1 MDRTFLDPETNT
13 KGGDSRMKQSSRRV
27 RWWGIVLIVLVLLAA
42 VFLIYV
48 SDYYRADGTAQQA
61 MLSSET
67 VSVTETAY
75 GWWFDGPAEDRAL
88 IFYPGA
94 KVEETAYAPLLHLLA
109 EEGMDACLVKMP
121 FHFAFFKPNAAGSV
135 LENHDYSQWYIGGH
149 SLGGVFASKYAAEHP
164 ETFAGVV
171 LFASY
176 PIQKLPDP
184 MTELLLMGS
193 EDQVINWDRLE
204 SGRQYAPSRYDE
216 YTIEGGN
223 HAQFGSY
230 GPQNGDGTAVIP
242 AEEQIQETVSFI
254 ITTLGAEK
262 SIEK

>member
-1 MDRTFLDPETNT
+1 MEGN
-13 KGGDSRMKQSSRRV
+13 MKKSGRRI
-27 RWWGIVLIVLVLLAA
+27 RWWGILLIVLALLTAG
-42 VFLIYV
+42 FLIYV
-48 SDYYRADGTAQQA
+48 SVYYRADENAQRA
-61 MLSSET
+61 LLSEGT
-67 VSVTETAY
+67 VSVTKTAY
-75 GWWFDGPAEDRAL
+75 GWWFDGPSENRAL

-121 FHFAFFKPNAAGSV
+121 FHFAFFNPNAAGSV
-135 LENHDYSQWYIGGH
+135 LESHDYSQWYIGGH

-164 ETFAGVV
+164 EAFAGVV

-184 MTELLLMGS
+184 MAELLLVGS
-193 EDQVINWDRLE
+193 EDHVINWDKLE
-204 SGRQYAPSRYDE
+204 SSGQYAPSRYYE

-230 GPQNGDGTAVIP
+230 GLQSGDGTAVIP
-242 AEEQIQETVSFI
+242 AEEQMQETVSFI
-254 ITTLGAEK
+254 MTTLGADTISFLPET
-262 SIEK
+262 SG